1 MGIKVR
7 EFMEQPRTV
16 KHIVLKVIWFSDSKV
31 MFKIFLPGS
40 KSKEGFNF
48 LALLPKIDSKS
59 GNLVSSPCPFV
70 GKKKTINQSDRWF
83 TL

>member
-40 KSKEGFNF
+40 KIKRVLIFWLSFQKSIQRVGTWF
-48 LALLPKIDSKS
+48 LAHAPLWE
-59 GNLVSSPCPFV
+59 
-70 GKKKTINQSDRWF
+70 KKNHKPI
-83 TL
+83 